1 MKGMQDKQIILLKAR
16 QIGKSYISST
26 TALKDWYDL
35 YNKENRKLD
44 RVKRIKSIFN
54 I

>member
-1 MKGMQDKQIILLKAR
+1 MHDKQIILLKSR
-16 QIGKSYISST
+16 QVGKSYMSSIA
-26 TALKDWYDL
+26 ALKGWYDL

-44 RVKRIKSIFN
+44 RMQSIKSIFN

>member
-1 MKGMQDKQIILLKAR
+1 MQDKQFILLKAR
-16 QIGKSYISST
+16 QVGKSYT
-26 TALKDWYDL
+26 TSIGALKDWYDL

-44 RVKRIKSIFN
+44 RIKSIKSIFN

>member
-1 MKGMQDKQIILLKAR
+1 MQDKQFILLKAR
-16 QIGKSYISST
+16 QAGKSYMSST

-35 YNKENRKLD
+35 YNIESRKSNRIKS
-44 RVKRIKSIFN
+44 IKSIFN